1 MPELGSALTE
11 VGRLADA
18 ESLLDSAV
26 EIAARRDDALAQAH
40 ATVAQ
45 LGLRL
50 QVDTEAGTHQLR
62 ERFEPLVE
70 TLERARDDLGL
81 GRLWRLRGLVH
92 WIEAR
97 SADADGAWER
107 AADHFR
113 RAGDQRGWSDVLSW
127 LASSAYVGPMPVER
141 AIARCESI
149 RAQLADH
156 PRPQALVAHPLAG
169 LRAMRGEIAE
179 ARQLLSQSNATMA
192 DLGVT
197 MHSAVSHHEAYV
209 ALLADDANHAEE
221 ILRAGHERL
230 TEMGEKAL
238 LADTAALLADVVY
251 DRGRADEAL
260 ALTMEA
266 EEAAAADDISAQ
278 IVWRTVRARIRARGG
293 EIAEAKRISA
303 EAVGMAARTDW
314 LCDHAQALLS
324 QGQVLLVAG
333 EADAA
338 GRAMRGAIAL
348 YDRKGNTIGARRARS
363 TLEVGVTV

>member
-1 MPELGSALTE
+1 MPAAINLLERATALLPDDDSAMGLLMPELGSALTE
-11 VGRLADA
+11 AGRLADA

-70 TLERARDDLGL
+70 TLEQARDDLGL

-97 SADADGAWER
+97 SADADAAWER

-156 PRPQALVAHPLAG
+156 PRAQALVARPACRAAGDARGDRGCAAAPLREQRDDG
-169 LRAMRGEIAE
+169 GPRG
-179 ARQLLSQSNATMA
+179 
-192 DLGVT
+192 
-197 MHSAVSHHEAYV
+197 
-209 ALLADDANHAEE
+209 DDA
-221 ILRAGHERL
+221 LRRL
-230 TEMGEKAL
+230 PSRGVRR
-238 LADTAALLADVVY
+238 AA
-251 DRGRADEAL
+251 RGRRRPCGGDP
-260 ALTMEA
+260 A
-266 EEAAAADDISAQ
+266 EPATS
-278 IVWRTVRARIRARGG
+278 G
-293 EIAEAKRISA
+293 
-303 EAVGMAARTDW
+303 
-314 LCDHAQALLS
+314 
-324 QGQVLLVAG
+324 
-333 EADAA
+333 
-338 GRAMRGAIAL
+338 
-348 YDRKGNTIGARRARS
+348 
-363 TLEVGVTV
+363 